1 MVINRAILPGY
12 DPGDNGPFWGAI
24 TMWSYNVTN
33 FGRPGNRFF
42 RNIFQMDQT
51 GQPVPVFGGQW
62 YDQDK
67 SPNPMSPDYTRWGGS
82 DNNIFWGRAGAS
94 VANSPS
100 FPGKQSLAQWQQ
112 QRNTSLPPDQH
123 SQVADPLFTNPV
135 TGDYSLQPASPALAL
150 GFQPL
155 PKIAAPTLSADDWH
169 PSADLPPPLPPPPPT
184 AGPGLYNEAWTEPSI
199 EPGVTESMNV
209 GPGGTMQLLTVNGSM
224 PLGNGD
230 LTASVFP
237 ELESGAITLWFSKQ
251 DALADSSLP
260 FKLGQL
266 SLQLTPN
273 PWGPDS
279 TYFRQ
284 RLDLPTATVQ
294 ILAGGS
300 GANDYKALFEAWIDS
315 ETNVAHLTAAAG
327 PAARGQKFTATVRL
341 TSLHNMSRHGWGVSN
356 PVRCSGAPIPY
367 PPDVLVPPD
376 VTQSGWIGIYH
387 RNRANSTLLNSVL
400 DEQGLSM
407 LKGSPAD
414 PRRHGVQLANR
425 TFGVAVGG
433 AGFSRDLA
441 SDTANSS
448 VLSSAPRAQGT
459 WHVAAA
465 ALTSTDS
472 VAQWTAAAV
481 KLLAGGRSNGVWL
494 PAGRDRVRTTKHWE
508 RFWARSHID
517 ILRAPMPA
525 SVFPSASPEATG
537 FAVSQRYAL
546 ARYTHA
552 VQQRPLANFS
562 MPIKFNGQAFT
573 AQRPNHNA
581 SAPCALAYDGCVEY
595 RQWGPYNYW
604 QVRIQ

>member
-1 MVINRAILPGY
+1 
-12 DPGDNGPFWGAI
+12 
-24 TMWSYNVTN
+24 
-33 FGRPGNRFF
+33 
-42 RNIFQMDQT
+42 
-51 GQPVPVFGGQW
+51 
-62 YDQDK
+62 
-67 SPNPMSPDYTRWGGS
+67 MSHT
-82 DNNIFWGRAGAS
+82 
-94 VANSPS
+94 
-100 FPGKQSLAQWQQ
+100 
-112 QRNTSLPPDQH
+112 
-123 SQVADPLFTNPV
+123 
-135 TGDYSLQPASPALAL
+135 
-150 GFQPL
+150 
-155 PKIAAPTLSADDWH
+155 
-169 PSADLPPPLPPPPPT
+169 
-184 AGPGLYNEAWTEPSI
+184 
-199 EPGVTESMNV
+199 
-209 GPGGTMQLLTVNGSM
+209 
-224 PLGNGD
+224 
-230 LTASVFP
+230 
-237 ELESGAITLWFSKQ
+237 
-251 DALADSSLP
+251 
-260 FKLGQL
+260 
-266 SLQLTPN
+266 
-273 PWGPDS
+273 
-279 TYFRQ
+279 
-284 RLDLPTATVQ
+284 
-294 ILAGGS
+294 
-300 GANDYKALFEAWIDS
+300 
-315 ETNVAHLTAAAG
+315 
-327 PAARGQKFTATVRL
+327 
-341 TSLHNMSRHGWGVSN
+341 GWGVSN
-356 PVRCSGAPIPY
+356 PVRCTGQPIPY

-494 PAGRDRVRTTKHWE
+494 PAGRDRVRTTEHWK